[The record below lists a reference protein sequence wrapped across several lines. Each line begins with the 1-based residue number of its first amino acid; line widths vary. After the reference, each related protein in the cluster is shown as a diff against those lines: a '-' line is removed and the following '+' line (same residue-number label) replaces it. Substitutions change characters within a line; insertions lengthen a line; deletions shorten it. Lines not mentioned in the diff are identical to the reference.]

1 MADITVHLGDRSY
14 TIRILPG
21 LLATLDQE
29 MRKMK
34 IGRKVIV
41 VSDEHVAPLYAKTVL
56 DALTAADFIVELYV
70 VTAGEGAKS
79 LATAMEIYSA
89 AIRFGL
95 DRKSAFVALGGGVVG
110 DLTGF
115 VAATYLRGV
124 PFIQIPTSLL
134 AQVDSS
140 VGGKVAV
147 NHPEG
152 KNLIGAFH
160 QPRAVFIDSQ
170 VLQTLS
176 EREFSAGLAEVV
188 KYGLL
193 AEDDFMLWLEKNQD
207 EIKKRQPDIL
217 AELIGRSC
225 AAKAK
230 VVEADETENDL
241 RMVLNLGHTIGHSV
255 EAWGGFKRYNHGEAV
270 AIGLCG
276 ALILS
281 CRLGL
286 AKRELYQRTEK
297 LLSSFGLP
305 TQVEGCQSKE
315 LLGFIA
321 HDKKVLDGAV
331 RWILLEKPGCIKIRD
346 DVALGLVEKTLAEI
360 IK

>member
-1 MADITVHLGDRSY
+1 MADITVHLGERSY

-21 LLATLDQE
+21 LLAALDEE
-29 MRKMK
+29 MRKMQ

-56 DALTAADFIVELYV
+56 DALTAAGFTAELYI

-79 LATAMEIYSA
+79 LSTAMELYSA

-115 VAATYLRGV
+115 VAATYLRGL
-124 PFIQIPTSLL
+124 PFLQIPTSLL

-170 VLQTLS
+170 VLQTLP

-193 AEDDFMLWLEKNQD
+193 AADDFMSWLEKHQA

-217 AELIGRSC
+217 AELIKRSC
-225 AAKAK
+225 ASKAK
-230 VVEADETENDL
+230 VVEEDETESGL
-241 RMVLNLGHTIGHSV
+241 RMILNLGHTIGHSV

-281 CRLGL
+281 CHLGL
-286 AKRELYQRTEK
+286 AERELYRRTAT
-297 LLSSFGLP
+297 LLSYFGLP
-305 TQVEGCQSKE
+305 THVEGCQREE
-315 LLGFIA
+315 LLSFIA
-321 HDKKVLDGAV
+321 HDKKVLDGSV
-331 RWILLEKPGCIKIRD
+331 RWILVERPGCVKIRN
-346 DVALGLVEKTLAEI
+346 DVTLEMVQKTLAEI